1 MSKEYSRQFASFG
14 TLRHAAEEEGVGLH
28 SGVRVRVRLLPRD
41 KPGIVFARVDLPGA
55 PCVAASF
62 RCVSGT
68 THATTLQQH
77 QAVVVTTE
85 HLLAALW
92 MMGVTHCRVE
102 LDGPEVPILDGSA
115 AGWCRAIKAAGVVAP
130 APVSALPVSALPVS
144 ALPATGPRTNAVPGL
159 PEVSGV
165 SGQPALYTLREPV
178 WVSDGNSSMLGLPHD
193 ALRVTVAVEY
203 ARSYVGAQTFDSVL
217 TPHSFETEIAPART
231 FTLQEWIEPLRAQG
245 LIRGGSTENALV
257 LGAEAPSAPWRFAD
271 EVARHKA
278 LDVLGDVALLFGDN
292 GGALHAHLI
301 AVRAGHGLHKSW
313 MAECLRR
320 QALLVD
326 VA

>member
-1 MSKEYSRQFASFG
+1 M
-14 TLRHAAEEEGVGLH
+14 H
-28 SGVRVRVRLLPRD
+28 SGARVRARLLPRD
-41 KPGIVFARVDLPGA
+41 EPGIVFVRVDLPGA

-77 QAVVVTTE
+77 EAVVSTTE

-115 AGWCRAIKAAGVVAP
+115 AGWCDAIKAAGVVAP
-130 APVSALPVSALPVS
+130 ASVSPR
-144 ALPATGPRTNAVPGL
+144 PAADHRENAVPGL
-159 PEVSGV
+159 PDAPVPGA
-165 SGQPALYTLREPV
+165 QPALYTLREPV
-178 WVSDGNSSMLGLPHD
+178 WVSEGNSSMLGLPHD

-203 ARSYVGAQTFDSVL
+203 ARSYVGAQTFDSLL

-245 LIRGGSTENALV
+245 LIRGGSTDNALV

-278 LDVLGDVALLFGDN
+278 LDVLGDVALLFAES
-292 GGALHAHLI
+292 GGAFGAHLI
-301 AVRAGHGLHKSW
+301 AVRGGHALHTSW
-313 MAECLRR
+313 VAECLRR
-320 QALLVD
+320 QALIVVD
-326 VA
+326 MA